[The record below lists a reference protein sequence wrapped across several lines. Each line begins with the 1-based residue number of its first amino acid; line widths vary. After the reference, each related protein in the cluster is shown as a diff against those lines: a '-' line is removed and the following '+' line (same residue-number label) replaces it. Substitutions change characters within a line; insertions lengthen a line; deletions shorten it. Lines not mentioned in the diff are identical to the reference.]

1 MLCVYI
7 LRREI
12 NMAKKVN
19 EIVDETV
26 KTEEVVEKKAPAK
39 KTAAKK
45 TTTKKA
51 ADEDAAVEKKA
62 AKKTT
67 AKKAA
72 DVEVFIQFAGN
83 QAVQKDVEDR
93 IKAAFVAE
101 GHKESSI
108 KSIKIYV
115 KPEENA
121 AYYVINEDNVGR
133 VDLFA

>member
-1 MLCVYI
+1 
-7 LRREI
+7 
-12 NMAKKVN
+12 MAKKVN

-26 KTEEVVEKKAPAK
+26 KTEEVVVEKKAPAK
-39 KTAAKK
+39 KA
-45 TTTKKA
+45 
-51 ADEDAAVEKKA
+51 A

-72 DVEVFIQFAGN
+72 SEDEAVEEKKAPAKKAATKKATEVEVFIQFAGN
-83 QAVQKDVEDR
+83 QAVQKEVEDK

>member
-1 MLCVYI
+1 
-7 LRREI
+7 
-12 NMAKKVN
+12 MAKKVT

>member
-12 NMAKKVN
+12 NMAKKVT